1 MKRLF
6 GRGARRPRR
15 AVALPLHA
23 RGPLPLLLVLLAI
36 GVTRG
41 QDSSPPV
48 AQTSRSG
55 PPPAS
60 VAPGPSASVPP
71 PAPPSSSPPPTPVT
85 PIPAPASTPSN
96 TPLPA
101 PEMIEVPPG
110 EESPPIQ
117 APPLQLALPPYVEPI
132 LPPPVSPEG
141 PLLYGPEIFVKG
153 FDFEGN
159 HVFSSGTLAALLE
172 KYRNRNV
179 SPEELEEAR
188 QALTLYYVNHGFIN
202 SGAVLPIQNFKGGLV
217 LFQIVEGRLTT
228 VNVHGNNWFQSS
240 WLRNEV
246 RLAAGAPLNF
256 NDLKQGLQ
264 LMRENPT
271 VAQVNA
277 ELRPG
282 GAPGESL
289 LDMDVKDT
297 QPFRLSLEFVNNR
310 PPSVGSEILE
320 VHADDLNLTGN
331 NDPLL
336 LDYGILQSNNSG
348 FELSDLRNISGSYT
362 VPVTP
367 WHTTLQ
373 VRASQTDS
381 SLVEAPFNVLDI
393 TSNLVQYGA
402 TLRQSVF
409 QNPTRELA
417 LAVSVDDRRITTKL
431 FGFPFS
437 LSPGDINGVEDVFAL
452 RFVQEFVDRS
462 QVHVLSLRST
472 FSAGLNAFGATISP
486 QSPDGEFFSWLG
498 QGQYIRRL
506 GASDNLIVLRLNA
519 QVADRPLLSLE
530 QFELGGSSNV
540 RGYLENQVFR
550 DNGVFGSAEVRFPV
564 WESKEHTPLLS
575 LAPFFDVGAGWNN
588 TNDLATS
595 GFGNSGRPADSQ
607 DVALPSVGV
616 GLLFDPDKYVSAQLY
631 WGYALNREQLPSGN
645 NLQNDGI
652 SFDVTVRAF

>member
-6 GRGARRPRR
+6 GRAAPRPRLGVPGCLQSR
-15 AVALPLHA
+15 AS
-23 RGPLPLLLVLLAI
+23 PLLLALLAI
-36 GVTRG
+36 SLTYG
-41 QDSSPPV
+41 QDSAPPV
-48 AQTSRSG
+48 AQTSKSG
-55 PPPAS
+55 PPPVS
-60 VAPGPSASVPP
+60 VTSAPPPFVPP
-71 PAPPSSSPPPTPVT
+71 PAANPL
-85 PIPAPASTPSN
+85 N

-110 EESPPIQ
+110 QESPPLEE
-117 APPLQLALPPYVEPI
+117 PRLQLALPPYVEPI

-141 PLLYGPEIFVKG
+141 PLLYGPEVFVKG
-153 FDFEGN
+153 FTFEGN

-172 KYRNRNV
+172 KYRGRNV
-179 SPEELEEAR
+179 SPEELEDAR
-188 QALTLYYVNHGFIN
+188 QTLTLYYVNHGFIN
-202 SGAVLPIQNFKGGLV
+202 SGAVLPIQNFHAGIV
-217 LFQIVEGRLTT
+217 LFQIVEGRLTS

-271 VAQVNA
+271 IAQVNA

-289 LDMDVKDT
+289 LDMEVKDT

-320 VHADDLNLTGN
+320 VHAADLNLSGN
-331 NDPLL
+331 NDALL
-336 LDYGILQSNNSG
+336 LDYGILQADSSG
-348 FELSDLRNISGSYT
+348 FETSGTRNVSGSYT
-362 VPVTP
+362 APITP

-381 SLVEAPFNVLDI
+381 SLIEAPFNVLDI
-393 TSNLVQYGA
+393 TSNLVQYGV
-402 TLRQSVF
+402 TLRQPVF
-409 QNPTRELA
+409 ENPTRQFALA
-417 LAVSVDDRRITTKL
+417 LSADDRRITTEL
-431 FGFPFS
+431 FGMPFS
-437 LSPGDINGVEDVFAL
+437 LAPGDINGVEDVFAL

-462 QVHVLSLRST
+462 QVHVLSLRSA
-472 FSAGLNAFGATISP
+472 FSYGLNAFGATINRN
-486 QSPDGEFFSWLG
+486 SPDGEFFSWLG

-506 GASDNLIVLRLNA
+506 GASDNLIVLRFNA

-550 DNGVFGSAEVRFPV
+550 DNGVFGSAEFRLPV
-564 WESKEHTPLLS
+564 WEGRDHTSLLS
-575 LAPFFDVGAGWNN
+575 IAPFFDVGVGWNN
-588 TNDLATS
+588 TNDLAS
-595 GFGNSGRPADSQ
+595 AGFGNTGHPPDSQ
-607 DVALPSVGV
+607 DVALPSVGL
-616 GLLFDPDKYVSAQLY
+616 GLLFNPDKYVSAQLY
-631 WGYALNREQLPSGN
+631 WGYALNRDQLPSGN
-645 NLQNDGI
+645 NLQNYGL
-652 SFDVTVRAF
+652 SFDVTVNAF